1 MSGWRKAARAAQR
14 AASAATPRQDWWT
27 AGAAPVLDVQ
37 AEHDPWRPR
46 DTVNQMG
53 DDLGADRVTVVVIPG
68 ASHALI
74 PEQPGKLIE
83 AVLNWIRGLSG
94 PA

>member
-1 MSGWRKAARAAQR
+1 
-14 AASAATPRQDWWT
+14 
-27 AGAAPVLDVQ
+27 
-37 AEHDPWRPR
+37 
-46 DTVNQMG
+46 
-53 DDLGADRVTVVVIPG
+53 VVIPD

-83 AVLNWIRGLSG
+83 AVLDWMRGLSD